1 MNQPF
6 NKPAKSAIDLV
17 NLCEK
22 RGLVIADKNAA
33 VRLIEKIGYY
43 RLSAY
48 MLPFQEK
55 GQGVGDTHN
64 FMADTSFDTIID
76 LYNFDQE
83 LRFLVFEATTKIEIA
98 ARAAISDYMSLT
110 YNDPHWFL
118 EPSNFSHPLKYCDF
132 INSAQHSF
140 KKIGEKHTFIEH
152 YTEKYGSKDK
162 YTNPELPPSWMLFEI
177 ISLGQLTQTYKNLK
191 IDDKRALAKKLIL
204 DQRSLGSWLHTI
216 TFLRNSA
223 AHHARLWNNTG
234 GVPPHQYNKIKKH
247 FNSRPCFYNHAL
259 AIQYLLDQIEGNSYW
274 RDNLKDLFN
283 RYPSVNKQHMG
294 FDIDWE
300 KTELWQ

>member
-6 NKPAKSAIDLV
+6 SKPAKSATDLV

-22 RGLVIADKNAA
+22 RGLIIADKNAA
-33 VRLIEKIGYY
+33 AQTIRKIGYY

-55 GQGVGDTHN
+55 GRGVGDTHN
-64 FMADTSFDTIID
+64 FMAGTSFDTIID
-76 LYNFDQE
+76 LYNFDQD

-118 EPSNFSHPLKYCDF
+118 NISKFSAPLKYYDF
-132 INSAQHSF
+132 FNNAHRSF
-140 KKIGEKHTFIEH
+140 EKLGEEHTFTKH
-152 YTEKYGSKDK
+152 YKDK
-162 YTNPELPPSWMLFEI
+162 YSNPELPPSWMLFEI
-177 ISLGQLTQTYKNLK
+177 ISLGQLTRAYKSLK
-191 IDDKRALAKKLIL
+191 LDDKRAIAKKLAL

-234 GVPPHQYNKIKKH
+234 GVPPHRHNKIKKH

-259 AIQYLLDQIEGNSYW
+259 AIQYLLDQIEGNSDW
-274 RDNLKDLFN
+274 RDNLRNLFN
-283 RYPSVNKQHMG
+283 RYPSVNKQHKQHMG
-294 FDIDWE
+294 FDSNWE